1 MKEREAELVKWTGG
15 ALERG
20 GEKWFEHKTRDGERK
35 RWREEE
41 QSLNVYLG
49 LNQIVIKI
57 RFKNTKETVKTTN
70 TKYEKNK
77 IKVNIRSTKTK

>member
-20 GEKWFEHKTRDGERK
+20 GEKGFEHKTRDGERK

-49 LNQIVIKI
+49 LNQI
-57 RFKNTKETVKTTN
+57 
-70 TKYEKNK
+70 
-77 IKVNIRSTKTK
+77 SH